1 MATNTRIDRA
11 LAELAS
17 LRDSLRGA
25 GNRERAGLFSCRGC
39 VAWCCRE
46 GFNAMRAT
54 SLEAEAI
61 LRALEG
67 AGELEAGLAR
77 AAEAVERW
85 RLDADPGTRRTY
97 TCPFLTAGNLCG
109 VHGAK
114 PLGCVTFT
122 PVRDGGCDQDAAR
135 LADSVEHAAAL
146 NDRAYGSGRWEDLP
160 LPLAVVEAAGRYR
173 FLPRVT
179 KQSRQ

>member
-1 MATNTRIDRA
+1 MPPSAKLDRA
-11 LAELAS
+11 LADLAA
-17 LRDSLRGA
+17 LRESLRGS

-54 SLEAEAI
+54 PLEAEAI
-61 LRALEG
+61 LRHLD
-67 AGELEAGLAR
+67 EAGGREEALTR
-77 AAEAVERW
+77 TEGAVERW
-85 RLDADPGTRRTY
+85 RLDDDPAARRTY

-109 VHGAK
+109 VHAAK

-135 LADSVEHAAAL
+135 LEEAVASAAAV
-146 NDRAYGSGRWEDLP
+146 NDAAIGKGRWRDLP
-160 LPLAVVEAAGRYR
+160 LPLAVVDRARR
-173 FLPRVT
+173 RLLLPR
-179 KQSRQ
+179 KGA

>member
-1 MATNTRIDRA
+1 MASRGATDGA
-11 LAELAS
+11 LAALAS
-17 LRDSLRGA
+17 LRESLRGA

-46 GFNAMRAT
+46 GSNAMRAT
-54 SLEAEAI
+54 PLEAEAI
-61 LRALEG
+61 LRSLEEAGDLEG
-67 AGELEAGLAR
+67 GLSR
-77 AAEAVERW
+77 AAAAVERW
-85 RLDADPGTRRTY
+85 RLDADPAIRRTY

-122 PVRDGGCDQDAAR
+122 PVRDGGCDQDAER
-135 LADSVEHAAAL
+135 LPDSVDRAAAL
-146 NDRAYGSGRWEDLP
+146 NDGACGPGRWADLP
-160 LPLAVVEAAGRYR
+160 LPLAVLEAARRYS